1 MPKYRVE
8 TNERRWVHFTYELEA
23 LDVKDAITRIEELG
37 IEPTSSTSGDGDFD
51 SDDVQF
57 LAVVEIKDESEPP
70 SQQPPTPLQ
79 ELRRIA
85 AELPLGETQR
95 LMSVIQKFL
104 WWDKANDTW
113 DRDLPPSL
121 DTLDFI
127 ADVLDRAGLRPV
139 ELLDRN
145 T

>member
-8 TNERRWVHFTYELEA
+8 TNERRWVHCTYEVEA

-37 IEPTSSTSGDGDFD
+37 IEPISSTSGDGDFD

-57 LAVVEIKDESEPP
+57 LAVVQIEPEPP
-70 SQQPPTPLQ
+70 PQQPPAPPQ
-79 ELRRIA
+79 ELRRMA
-85 AELPLGETQR
+85 AELPLGEAQR
-95 LMSVIQKFL
+95 LISVIQKFL
-104 WWDKANDTW
+104 WWDKAHDAW

-127 ADVLDRAGLRPV
+127 ANVLDRAGLRPV
-139 ELLDRN
+139 EITN
-145 T
+145 TKP